1 MWGNLLIL
9 LAVFRALILLNE
21 PMPIGYWP
29 LLNPRTLSCFFIVG
43 ILYAIAWL
51 HGRDPVLRTQPV
63 NRHTLVILA
72 NVLTL
77 VILSA
82 EVTAYFDRSA
92 WAGGVGT
99 AGGGI
104 APPGVY
110 GVEPGVPVPDPN
122 AGVVAAAE
130 DSAALSRQLA
140 LSSLWALYAV
150 ALVAI
155 GIWRDYRPIRYLA
168 MVIFG
173 FTITKVFFVDIATL
187 DRVYKML
194 SVMVLGVLLLVAS
207 YLYQRLKTQQD
218 PVEEPAE
225 DPAELAQPPSS

>member
-1 MWGNLLIL
+1 M
-9 LAVFRALILLNE
+9 
-21 PMPIGYWP
+21 
-29 LLNPRTLSCFFIVG
+29 
-43 ILYAIAWL
+43 
-51 HGRDPVLRTQPV
+51 
-63 NRHTLVILA
+63 
-72 NVLTL
+72 
-77 VILSA
+77 
-82 EVTAYFDRSA
+82 
-92 WAGGVGT
+92 
-99 AGGGI
+99 
-104 APPGVY
+104 
-110 GVEPGVPVPDPN
+110 EPGAS
-122 AGVVAAAE
+122 AGAVAAVE

-218 PVEEPAE
+218 AAE
-225 DPAELAQPPSS
+225 AHPRIRRNWPQPPSS